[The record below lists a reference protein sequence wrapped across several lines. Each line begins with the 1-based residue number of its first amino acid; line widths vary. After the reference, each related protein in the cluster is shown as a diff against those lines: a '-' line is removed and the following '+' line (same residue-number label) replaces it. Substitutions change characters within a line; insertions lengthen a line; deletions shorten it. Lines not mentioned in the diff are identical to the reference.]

1 MTMYLIGVLLSTLVL
16 SIGVIYYNNLVKP
29 TADKHSKT
37 FKGILVSLIV
47 SFVGAGALFSYNQ
60 SVTNKLV
67 EAKLNYNQGEINRLD
82 TEIKDLEDKR
92 FDHQSK
98 YSDRDYNYNRD
109 VRVKQKAKLTTD
121 SEDIKAGRYT
131 VIGDNIYSSSIVPVT
146 K

>member
-1 MTMYLIGVLLSTLVL
+1 MYLIGVLLSTLVL

-29 TADKHSKT
+29 TADKHVKT
-37 FKGILVSLIV
+37 FKGILASMIV